1 MTFEEIERL
10 VRRLEGSDI
19 TEMTVTD
26 DASSLTLAAWR
37 PARPNEPPASP
48 RSSPPRRPRPKI
60 QPCGPGRSACCG
72 LRHPEAADAP
82 VFPRAVTKGDIV
94 AFLQAG
100 PLLLPVVAEADGSIG
115 EPLVTDGGLIG
126 YGTPPLPPCL

>member
-19 TEMTVTD
+19 TALTVTD
-26 DASSLTLAAWR
+26 DTSSLTLRLAPGLAERAAGT
-37 PARPNEPPASP
+37 PTVDASPPTPPATP
-48 RSSPPRRPRPKI
+48 TLRAKAIGLLR
-60 QPCGPGRSACCG
+60 
-72 LRHPEAADAP
+72 LRHPEAANAP
-82 VFPRAVTKGDIV
+82 VFPRAVMEGDIV

-115 EPLVTDGGLIG
+115 EPLVADGGLVG
-126 YGTPPLPPCL
+126 YGTPLFPLP